1 MKNEEIRGMSDAE
14 LGIKTQEL
22 RHERLNLRIQQQSGQ
37 LERPTRLHE
46 IRKTIARIETIRS
59 ERRLA
64 ATTDT
69 AK

>member
-14 LGIKTQEL
+14 LNVKIQDL

-37 LERPTRLHE
+37 LERPTRLQE

-64 ATTDT
+64 AATEA

>member
-1 MKNEEIRGMSDAE
+1 MKIEELKPMNDAE
-14 LGIKTQEL
+14 LEAKAQDL

-37 LERPTRLHE
+37 LERPSRLRE

-59 ERRLA
+59 QRRLGA
-64 ATTDT
+64 AAPD

>member
-14 LGIKTQEL
+14 LNVKIQDL

-37 LERPTRLHE
+37 LERPTRLQE

-64 ATTDT
+64 TTTET